1 VGRRSL
7 RTERAGQNAAII
19 LKIVTLTALRQ
30 MLLCGKISS
39 PEIIEHTIA
48 QIQARNPAI
57 NAFIATYFDR
67 AVEEAAASQ
76 RRIQQDQARPL
87 EGLPVTIK
95 DSMDIAGEPTS
106 CGSLLIRDSRPA
118 RDAACVRL
126 LKEAGAIV
134 IGKTS
139 CPEFLMN
146 YETDNRLIGRTNNP
160 WDLSRTP
167 GGSSGGEAAAIATF
181 CSVGG
186 VGSDG
191 GGSVRFPAH
200 CCGIAGLKP
209 TPGRVSAAGH
219 VPVIGHPGGLLGV
232 VGPMA
237 RTAEDVKALFQVLAQ
252 YDVADPFST
261 PMPLREVD
269 LAPFKK
275 KELKIGVM
283 HGWLEV
289 PVEPAMAAAVSRAAS
304 VLSDLGFAT
313 EEFHPSGLYRAPN
326 VWWFFFGR
334 IHARVTKASL
344 SGKEDQ
350 LHWTGAELLAQAL
363 AEPEP
368 DVKEVL
374 EQFAIRDRM
383 RTALLEQMETHRVL
397 LLPASG
403 VAAFPHRT
411 RRWPTPKK
419 DIGLFEAMMPLTPFN
434 LLGMPGLV
442 IPFGFNEHGLPCA
455 IQLVGRPYEEET
467 LLDIAIEMEDARG
480 PFPSP
485 PDVRSPVT

>member
-1 VGRRSL
+1 M
-7 RTERAGQNAAII
+7 
-19 LKIVTLTALRQ
+19 TLTTLRQ
-30 MLLCGKISS
+30 MLLNGEISS
-39 PEIIEHTIA
+39 PELIQHTIA
-48 QIQARNPAI
+48 QIQKQNPGI
-57 NAFIATYFDR
+57 NAFIATYFDQ
-67 AVEEAAASQ
+67 AVEQAAASQ
-76 RRIQQDQARPL
+76 HRIQQKQARPL

-95 DSMDIAGEPTS
+95 DSIDIGGQPTS
-106 CGSLLIRDSRPA
+106 CGSLLNRDSRPA

-126 LKEAGAIV
+126 LKQAGAIV

-146 YETDNRLIGRTNNP
+146 YETDNRIIGRTNNP

-186 VGSDG
+186 MGSDG

-209 TPGRVSAAGH
+209 TPGRIPASGH
-219 VPVIGHPGGLLGV
+219 VPAIEHPGGLLGA

-237 RTAEDVKALFQVLAQ
+237 RTAQDVKALFQVLAQ

-269 LAPFKK
+269 LTPFKK
-275 KELKIGVM
+275 KELRIGVM
-283 HGWLEV
+283 CGWLDV
-289 PVEPAMAAAVSRAAS
+289 PVEPGIADAVSRATS
-304 VLSDLGFAT
+304 LVSELGFAT
-313 EEFHPSGLYRAPN
+313 EEFRPRGVNRAPN

-334 IHARVTKASL
+334 IHACVTKAAL
-344 SGKEDQ
+344 AGKEDQ
-350 LHWTGAELLAQAL
+350 LHWTGTELLKQAL

-374 EQFAIRDRM
+374 EQFAIRDHM

-411 RRWPTPKK
+411 RRWATPKK
-419 DIGLFEAMMPLTPFN
+419 EIGMFEAMMPLTPFN

-442 IPFGFNEHGLPCA
+442 IPFGFNEHGLPCGV
-455 IQLVGRPYEEET
+455 QLVGRPYEEEI
-467 LLDIAIEMEDARG
+467 LLEIAIEMEAARG
-480 PFPSP
+480 KFPAP
-485 PDVRSPVT
+485 PGIRSPVT

>member
-1 VGRRSL
+1 
-7 RTERAGQNAAII
+7 
-19 LKIVTLTALRQ
+19 VTLTALRL
-30 MLLCGKISS
+30 MLLNREISS
-39 PEIIEHTIA
+39 RELIERTIS
-48 QIQARNPAI
+48 QIQKQNPTI
-57 NAFIATYFDR
+57 NAFISTYFEQAIDS
-67 AVEEAAASQ
+67 AADSA
-76 RRIQQDQARPL
+76 RRIQQNQARPL

-95 DSMDIAGEPTS
+95 DSIDIAGVHTS
-106 CGSLLIRDSRPA
+106 CGSLLHRDSLPA
-118 RDAACVRL
+118 RDATCVRL

-146 YETDNRLIGRTNNP
+146 YETDNRIIGRTNNP
-160 WDLSRTP
+160 WDVSRTS

-186 VGSDG
+186 MGSDG

-209 TPGRVSAAGH
+209 TPGRISAAGH
-219 VPVIGHPGGLLGV
+219 VPTIEHPGGLLGA

-237 RTAEDVKALFQVLAQ
+237 RTAEDVKALFRVLAQ

-261 PMPLREVD
+261 PMPLRESD
-269 LAPFKK
+269 LTPFLK

-283 HGWLEV
+283 PGWISV
-289 PVEPAMAAAVSRAAS
+289 PAETAIATAISHAAAL
-304 VLSDLGFAT
+304 LSDLGFAV
-313 EEFHPSGLYRAPN
+313 EEFHPSGINRAPN

-334 IHARVTKASL
+334 IHSRVTSAAL
-344 SGKEDQ
+344 AGKEDQ
-350 LHWTGAELLAQAL
+350 LHWTGTEMLEQAM

-374 EQFAIRDRM
+374 EQFAVRDRM

-411 RRWPTPKK
+411 RRFQTPKK
-419 DIGLFEAMMPLTPFN
+419 EIGLFEAMMPLTPFN
-434 LLGMPGLV
+434 LFGMPGLV
-442 IPFGFNEHGLPCA
+442 IPFGFNEHGLPCGV
-455 IQLVGRPYEEET
+455 QLVGRPYEEEI
-467 LLDIAIEMEDARG
+467 LLEIAIQMERARG
-480 PFPSP
+480 PFPAPRGASFLIN
-485 PDVRSPVT
+485 